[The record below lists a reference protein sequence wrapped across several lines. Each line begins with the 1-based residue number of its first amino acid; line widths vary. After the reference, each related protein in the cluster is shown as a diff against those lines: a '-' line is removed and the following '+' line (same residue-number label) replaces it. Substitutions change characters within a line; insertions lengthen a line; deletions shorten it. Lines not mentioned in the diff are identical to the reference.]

1 MNQQENLRSR
11 VLSRLDMS
19 RDIDDED
26 LFDIIDETIVEEGK
40 NRYIKLEE
48 KVRLRKDLYDSIR
61 GLDILQEILE
71 MPEVTEIM
79 VNGPDNIFIEKEGKI
94 LKYNTKFSSRERL
107 VDLIQQIVSKVNR
120 RVNEASPIVDT
131 RLADGS
137 RINIVL
143 NPIALEGPIV
153 TIRKFPES
161 RMTMEHLIKLNSIND
176 EAANFL
182 KILVKSG
189 YNIFVSG
196 GTGSGKTTFLNALS
210 NYIPKTERIITIE
223 DSAELQLNGIENLVR
238 LEVRQ
243 ANTEGK
249 NEITIRE
256 LIRTAL
262 RMRPDRIV
270 VGEVRG
276 KEALDMLQAM
286 NTGHDGSLSTGHA
299 NSPNDMINRLE
310 IMVLMG
316 VDMPIS
322 AIKGQI
328 ASGLDIIVH
337 LGRLRDKTRK
347 VLEIVEVLGIEK
359 GEIVLNSIYKFKE
372 TGEVEGRISG
382 ELEKTQNNLKNTGKI
397 LAAGHSLKGENYG
410 I

>member
-1 MNQQENLRSR
+1 MSEQEILRSR

-19 RDIDDED
+19 RDIEDDD
-26 LFDIIDETIVEEGK
+26 LFEIIDEAIVEEGK
-40 NRYIKLEE
+40 NRYIKLEN
-48 KVRLRKDLYDSIR
+48 KVRLRKELYDSIR
-61 GLDILQEILE
+61 GLDVLQEILE
-71 MPEVTEIM
+71 MPDVTEIM
-79 VNGPDNIFIEKEGKI
+79 VNGPENIFIEKEGKI
-94 LKYNTKFSSRERL
+94 LKYNAEFSSRERL
-107 VDLIQQIVSKVNR
+107 MDLIQQIVSKVNR

-143 NPIALEGPIV
+143 NPIALEGPII
-153 TIRKFPES
+153 TIRKFPEF
-161 RMTMEHLIKLNSIND
+161 RMTMEHLIKLNSINK

-182 KILVKSG
+182 KTLVKSG

-223 DSAELQLNGIENLVR
+223 DSAELQLNGIDNLVR

-256 LIRTAL
+256 LIKASL
-262 RMRPDRIV
+262 RMRPDRII

-299 NSPNDMINRLE
+299 NSPMDMISRLE

-337 LGRLRDKTRK
+337 LGRLRDKTRR
-347 VLEIVEVLGIEK
+347 VLEIVEVIGIEN
-359 GEIVLNSIYKFKE
+359 GEVVLSSLYKFNE
-372 TGEVEGRISG
+372 TGEVKGKISG
-382 ELEKTQNNLKNTGKI
+382 ELEKTQNSLMNVSKLI
-397 LAAGHSLKGENYG
+397 AAGQSLKGENFEN
-410 I
+410 